1 MNYVAS
7 EADIRFASNLVT
19 MVNRHLRSKG
29 KNPYDLVIQ
38 DKNGVKQA
46 YMETKGS

>member
-7 EADIRFASNLVT
+7 EADIRFASNLVM
-19 MVNRHLRSKG
+19 MVNRHLQSKG
-29 KNPYDLVIQ
+29 KSSYDLVIQ

-46 YMETKGS
+46 YMKMKGS